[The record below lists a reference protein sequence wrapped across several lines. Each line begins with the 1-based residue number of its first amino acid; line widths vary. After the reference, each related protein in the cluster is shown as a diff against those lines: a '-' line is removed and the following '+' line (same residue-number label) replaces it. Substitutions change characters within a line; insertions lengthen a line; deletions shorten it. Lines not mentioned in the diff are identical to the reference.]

1 MFLFCALQ
9 KIYTAENTLMCAI
22 TSHKKNQKPR
32 KLLLEHKLC
41 AQKKKNNH
49 LMLQQWSKKGKKLR
63 AKRKNGNFLLKN
75 CLQVTLCN
83 SNLSKRTSKVLN
95 NLLSI
100 KKL

>member
-49 LMLQQWSKKGKKLR
+49 LMLQQWSGNGKKLR
-63 AKRKNGNFLLKN
+63 ATRRKGKLLLKN
-75 CLQVTLCN
+75 FNQNILKIISQSL
-83 SNLSKRTSKVLN
+83 
-95 NLLSI
+95 
-100 KKL
+100 KKLREFRHLRDYVK